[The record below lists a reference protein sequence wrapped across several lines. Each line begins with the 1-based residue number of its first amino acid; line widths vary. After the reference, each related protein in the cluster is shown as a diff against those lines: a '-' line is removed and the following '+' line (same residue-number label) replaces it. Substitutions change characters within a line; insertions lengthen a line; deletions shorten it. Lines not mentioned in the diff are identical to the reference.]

1 MDLQNRRAIRNT
13 AAENLAATPGN
24 PNNTALIYAGG
35 TAALSLL
42 TTIVTE
48 LVGLQIDGTGGLG
61 NMGLRSILA
70 TVQYILPLVQS
81 VIVLCAGFGYSA
93 AVLRMA
99 RRQETSP
106 GTLLDGFRY
115 FGPLVRSVLLRSVIY
130 IALGIGTMYLAAQ
143 IFVMTPLSGDFWE
156 IMMPVVSSTTVLDS
170 SIVLDDATLTAA
182 SSAMLPMI
190 PIFLVLF
197 LAVATPIFYQYR
209 MTSYALL
216 DDPRKGAIAAMRAS
230 SAMMK
235 GSRFKLFKLDLGFW
249 WFYGL
254 ELLIGL
260 LAYGDMLLPMV
271 GVSFPWSGTV
281 SYYLFYVVSLA
292 LQVGLYYLFLNRV
305 HVTYATVYEGLKPE
319 PQQPKKV
326 VLGNIF
332 DLAKD
337 YRE

>member
-13 AAENLAATPGN
+13 AAENLAAAPGN
-24 PNNTALIYAGG
+24 SQNTALIYAGG
-35 TAALSLL
+35 TATLSLL
-42 TTIVTE
+42 TTILAE
-48 LVGLQIDGTGGLG
+48 LVGLQIEGTGGLG

-81 VIVLCAGFGYSA
+81 VIVLCVGFGYSA
-93 AVLRMA
+93 AVLHMA

-106 GTLLDGFRY
+106 RTLLEGFRY
-115 FGPLVRSVLLRSVIY
+115 FGPLIRSILLRAVIF
-130 IALGIGTMYLAAQ
+130 IALGIGAMYLAAQ
-143 IFVMTPLSGDFWE
+143 IFVMTPLSSDFWE
-156 IMMPVVSSTTVLDS
+156 IMMPLVSSTTVLDS
-170 SIVLDDATLTAA
+170 SIVMDDATLTAA

-197 LAVATPIFYQYR
+197 LVVAAPIYYQYR

-216 DDPRKGAIAAMRAS
+216 DNPQKGAIAAMRAS
-230 SAMMK
+230 STMMK
-235 GSRFKLFKLDLGFW
+235 KNRFKLFKLDLCFW
-249 WFYGL
+249 WFYAL
-254 ELLIGL
+254 EILIGL

-271 GVSFPWSGTV
+271 GITFPWSDTV
-281 SYYLFYVVSLA
+281 SYYLFYVASLA

-326 VLGNIF
+326 ALGNIF
-332 DLAKD
+332 DM
-337 YRE
+337 